1 MLHCTNRDSPPGVF
15 FPLFS
20 FTVSLSIEGPRW
32 RWSMRAPYGERGH
45 MQTLRA
51 VCVGS
56 SCGVVGN
63 LVRYGRNHANKAP
76 SMQRADRN

>member
-1 MLHCTNRDSPPGVF
+1 
-15 FPLFS
+15 
-20 FTVSLSIEGPRW
+20 
-32 RWSMRAPYGERGH
+32 MRAPYGERGH

-76 SMQRADRN
+76 SVQRETGTNDLHTHVTHQPYVSVCVCA